1 VLLLF
6 IYGDFM
12 AIMLTSK
19 ANIQQ
24 VKSGLWRTLEN
35 VLCMLDDGRI
45 VFVPRNFLTDL
56 ITFISCDFA
65 DVRAAIIHDVGCK
78 YHQLIYV
85 NLSLEQLRK
94 CGYLYNVGNEWKCKD
109 IPLQF
114 LQIENVGF
122 LEINKIF
129 KQALIACYE
138 NKLKADVM
146 YGAVHLNVSWLG
158 YTFKRPKIDINKFY
172 GEEW

>member
-1 VLLLF
+1 
-6 IYGDFM
+6 
-12 AIMLTSK
+12 
-19 ANIQQ
+19 
-24 VKSGLWRTLEN
+24 
-35 VLCMLDDGRI
+35 
-45 VFVPRNFLTDL
+45 
-56 ITFISCDFA
+56 
-65 DVRAAIIHDVGCK
+65 
-78 YHQLIYV
+78 
-85 NLSLEQLRK
+85 
-94 CGYLYNVGNEWKCKD
+94 
-109 IPLQF
+109 